1 MDGALPLIGW
11 LIPRWFLF
19 RTMPRNGFGGL
30 ADRRSD
36 FGDFLFDILCGAPQS
51 TSEIVYGETL
61 LLVASL

>member
-1 MDGALPLIGW
+1 
-11 LIPRWFLF
+11 
-19 RTMPRNGFGGL
+19 MPRNGFGGL

-36 FGDFLFDILCGAPQS
+36 FGDFLFDVLCGAPQS